1 MLGHE
6 RPDKKN
12 LNLSFLK
19 GNLMRDD
26 RKIKQDVEDEL
37 RWDPDIDATDIA
49 VAVKGGVVTLT
60 GFVRSY
66 NEKLEAEV
74 ASKRVTGVHAV
85 ANDIDVRLPSIT
97 ERPDPEIARDA
108 VAAIK
113 SQLPGSWENVKVIV
127 KAGWI
132 ALEGDLE
139 WDYQRNIAANAV
151 RRLRAVKGVRN
162 LINLKAKVTPKEVKR
177 RIVAALH
184 RSAQIDADH
193 ITVDTNGSEVVLRG
207 TVRSWTEREEAQRA
221 VWAAPGITHVDNRIT
236 ISG

>member
-1 MLGHE
+1 M
-6 RPDKKN
+6 
-12 LNLSFLK
+12 
-19 GNLMRDD
+19 
-26 RKIKQDVEDEL
+26 
-37 RWDPDIDATDIA
+37 
-49 VAVKGGVVTLT
+49 
-60 GFVRSY
+60 
-66 NEKLEAEV
+66 
-74 ASKRVTGVHAV
+74 TGVHAV

-113 SQLPGSWENVKVIV
+113 AQLPGSWENVKVIV

-151 RRLRAVKGVRN
+151 RRLRGVKGVRN
-162 LINLKAKVTPKEVKR
+162 LINLKARVTPKEVKR

-207 TVRSWTEREEAQRA
+207 TVRSWAEREEAQRA
-221 VWAAPGITHVDNRIT
+221 AWAAPGITHVDNRIT